1 MSREDFAERMRER
14 MPAHRV
20 WAEPTQGQASGV
32 SRPANDALWEDM
44 RLRLRSYQE
53 ERGSRGRLAGWRDVL
68 SGLSRTSN
76 SRTIAILAG
85 ALALLIG
92 ALAVLFR

>member
-20 WAEPTQGQASGV
+20 WAEPAQGQASGV
-32 SRPANDALWEDM
+32 SRPANDALWDDM
-44 RLRLRSYQE
+44 RGRLRSYQE
-53 ERGSRGRLAGWRDVL
+53 VRGSTSRLAGWRDAL
-68 SGLSRTSN
+68 SSFSRTSN

-85 ALALLIG
+85 ALALLLG
-92 ALAVLFR
+92 ALAALFR